1 MTSHEESLVTEE
13 EKVHILAS
21 MIPLLGIWISKTY
34 PSPAT
39 TSGRIIGSAVFFIY
53 IISLWLTGADSLLSF
68 LILASAIL
76 LFVVK

>member
-1 MTSHEESLVTEE
+1 VISEE

-21 MIPLLGIWISKTY
+21 MIPLFGIWIVEKY

-39 TSGRIIGSAVFFIY
+39 TSGRIMGSGFLFVY
-53 IISLWLTGADSLLSF
+53 IISLWFTGAESLLSF

-76 LFVVK
+76 LFVIK